1 MQDQI
6 NATLD
11 REATTVMFPAT
22 PPYAELPQVSVL
34 QALRRYPMLVL
45 LPLVLLAAAGVT
57 YGMKRPPMY
66 TASSE
71 INVGVP
77 NSDSEATPGYALAAE
92 QLASSYSREA
102 TSQVV
107 AGRAGRALGLSAS
120 ETAQRLSS
128 SAVPNSPTF
137 YVNATGPT
145 QSDAIRLANGASDVL
160 RTAVNS
166 GLQSQSAG
174 VLLVRYSQL
183 QSEANTLSSLA
194 GKLQSKYNLQPSS
207 SLTATS
213 PVTPDATT
221 TTTSATTTITAAQ
234 VSAAKLRAQTAQLK
248 AETAAQRYTTASAG
262 GPSANLVVLFSA
274 RTATDD
280 RMTVTERF
288 GIVGAF
294 AGLVIGIALAF
305 MLARWRERRLGLSL

>member
-1 MQDQI
+1 
-6 NATLD
+6 
-11 REATTVMFPAT
+11 
-22 PPYAELPQVSVL
+22 
-34 QALRRYPMLVL
+34 
-45 LPLVLLAAAGVT
+45 
-57 YGMKRPPMY
+57 
-66 TASSE
+66 
-71 INVGVP
+71 
-77 NSDSEATPGYALAAE
+77 
-92 QLASSYSREA
+92 
-102 TSQVV
+102 
-107 AGRAGRALGLSAS
+107 
-120 ETAQRLSS
+120 
-128 SAVPNSPTF
+128 
-137 YVNATGPT
+137 VNATGPT